1 MIPRD
6 LANSLKKMAEVYP
19 IVTLIGPRQSGKT
32 TLARDSFPGYTYVNL
47 ERLET
52 RRFAKEDSKGFFES
66 YPPPLVIDEV
76 QNCPELL
83 SEIQVLSD
91 NLKKNGSFILTG
103 SQQLSLM
110 QEVTQSLAGRTALLT
125 LLPLSLKELAQA
137 GVRKS
142 RDESVFWGGMPRIYD
157 SGIEPGIY
165 YRDYFRT
172 YVERDVRSL
181 MKIKDFD
188 KFEIFV
194 KLLAGRIGQVFNA
207 SALAG
212 DVGVSSKTISE
223 WVTLLETSN
232 IIFKLRPWFGNL
244 GKRLVKSPKIYFTDT
259 GLATMLLGIENSQ
272 QLSRDPLFGN
282 LFENLVVL
290 EMTKSAFNE
299 NKMTEF
305 FYFRTD
311 TGVEVDLL
319 FKVENRWTA
328 VEIKSASSANSDYFK
343 NMDKLAKLPGFESLN
358 KILVYSGENLKN
370 FKGVHCCNFETAS
383 SLLKTQFD
391 GNIPH

>member
-1 MIPRD
+1 MIPRN
-6 LANSLKKMAEVYP
+6 LTNSLKMMAGVYP

-32 TLARDSFPGYTYVNL
+32 TLVRESFPGYTYVNL

-52 RRFAKEDSKGFFES
+52 RRFAKEDPKGFFES

-91 NLKKNGSFILTG
+91 SLKKNGSFILTG
-103 SQQLSLM
+103 SRQLSLM
-110 QEVTQSLAGRTALLT
+110 QGVTQSLAGRTALLT
-125 LLPLSLKELAQA
+125 LLPLSLRELAQA

-142 RDESVFWGGMPRIYD
+142 RDESILWGGMPRIYD
-157 SGIEPGIY
+157 SGIEPGVY

-207 SALAG
+207 STLTG
-212 DVGVSSKTISE
+212 DVGVSSKTIGE
-223 WVTLLETSN
+223 WVALLETSN

-244 GKRLVKSPKIYFTDT
+244 GKRLVKSPKIYFTDV
-259 GLATMLLGIENSQ
+259 GLAAMLLGIENTQ
-272 QLSRDPLFGN
+272 QLSRDPLLGN

-290 EMTKSAFNE
+290 EVMKSAFNE
-299 NKMTEF
+299 NRMTEF

-311 TGVEVDLL
+311 TGVEVDQL

-328 VEIKSASSANSDYFK
+328 VEIKSASSVNSDYFK
-343 NMDKLAKLPGFESLN
+343 NMDKLAKLPGFESLDKN
-358 KILVYSGENLKN
+358 LVYSGENLKN
-370 FKGVHCCNFETAS
+370 FKGVRCCNFETAG
-383 SLLKTQFD
+383 SLLLR
-391 GNIPH
+391 

>member
-6 LANSLKKMAEVYP
+6 LTNSLKMMAGVYP

-32 TLARDSFPGYTYVNL
+32 TLARESFPGYTYVNL

-52 RRFAKEDSKGFFES
+52 RRFAKEDPKGFFES

-91 NLKKNGSFILTG
+91 SLKKNGNFILTG

-110 QEVTQSLAGRTALLT
+110 QGVTQSLAGRTALLT
-125 LLPLSLKELAQA
+125 LLPLSLRELAQA

-142 RDESVFWGGMPRIYD
+142 RDESILWGGMPRIYD
-157 SGIEPGIY
+157 SGIEPGVY

-212 DVGVSSKTISE
+212 DVGVSSKTIGE
-223 WVTLLETSN
+223 WVALLETSN

-244 GKRLVKSPKIYFTDT
+244 GKRLVKSPKIYFTDV
-259 GLATMLLGIENSQ
+259 GLAAMLLGIENTQ
-272 QLSRDPLFGN
+272 QLSRDPLLGN

-290 EMTKSAFNE
+290 EVMKSAFNE
-299 NKMTEF
+299 NRMIEF

-328 VEIKSASSANSDYFK
+328 VEIKSASSVNSDYFK
-343 NMDKLAKLPGFESLN
+343 NMDKLAKLPGFESLDKN
-358 KILVYSGENLKN
+358 LVYSGENLKN
-370 FKGVHCCNFETAS
+370 FKGVRCCNFETAG
-383 SLLKTQFD
+383 SLLLR
-391 GNIPH
+391 

>member
-6 LANSLKKMAEVYP
+6 LTNSLKMMAGVYP
-19 IVTLIGPRQSGKT
+19 IVSLIGPRQSGKT
-32 TLARDSFPGYTYVNL
+32 TLVRESFPGYTYVNL

-52 RRFAKEDSKGFFES
+52 RRFAKEDPKGFFES

-83 SEIQVLSD
+83 SEVQVLSD
-91 NLKKNGSFILTG
+91 SLKKNGSFILTG

-110 QEVTQSLAGRTALLT
+110 QGVTQSLAGRTALLT
-125 LLPLSLKELAQA
+125 LLPLSLRELAQA

-142 RDESVFWGGMPRIYD
+142 RDESILWGGMPRIYD
-157 SGIEPGIY
+157 SGIEPGVY
-165 YRDYFRT
+165 YRDYFST

-207 SALAG
+207 STLAG
-212 DVGVSSKTISE
+212 DVGVSSKTIGE
-223 WVTLLETSN
+223 WVALLETSN

-244 GKRLVKSPKIYFTDT
+244 GKRLVKSPKIYFTDV
-259 GLATMLLGIENSQ
+259 GLAAMLLGIENTQ
-272 QLSRDPLFGN
+272 QLSRDPLLGN

-290 EMTKSAFNE
+290 EVMKSAFNE
-299 NKMTEF
+299 NRMIEF

-328 VEIKSASSANSDYFK
+328 VEIKSASSVNSDYFK
-343 NMDKLAKLPGFESLN
+343 NMDKLAKLPGFESLDKN
-358 KILVYSGENLKN
+358 LVYSGENLKN
-370 FKGVHCCNFETAS
+370 FKGVRCCNFETAG
-383 SLLKTQFD
+383 SLLLR
-391 GNIPH
+391 

>member
-6 LANSLKKMAEVYP
+6 LTNSLKMMAGVYP

-32 TLARDSFPGYTYVNL
+32 TLARESFPGYTYVNL

-52 RRFAKEDSKGFFES
+52 RRFAKEDPKGFFES

-91 NLKKNGSFILTG
+91 SLKKNGSFILTG

-110 QEVTQSLAGRTALLT
+110 QGVTQSLAGRTALLT
-125 LLPLSLKELAQA
+125 LLPLSLRELAQA

-142 RDESVFWGGMPRIYD
+142 RDESILWGGMPRIYD
-157 SGIEPGIY
+157 SGIEPGVY
-165 YRDYFRT
+165 YRDYFST

-212 DVGVSSKTISE
+212 DVGVSSKTIGE
-223 WVTLLETSN
+223 WVALLETSN

-244 GKRLVKSPKIYFTDT
+244 GKRLVKSPKIYFTDV
-259 GLATMLLGIENSQ
+259 GLAAMLLGIENTQ
-272 QLSRDPLFGN
+272 QLSRDPLLGN

-290 EMTKSAFNE
+290 EVMKSAFNE
-299 NKMTEF
+299 NRMIEF

-328 VEIKSASSANSDYFK
+328 VEIKSASSVNSDYFK
-343 NMDKLAKLPGFESLN
+343 NMDKLAKLPGFESLDKN
-358 KILVYSGENLKN
+358 LVYSGENLKN
-370 FKGVHCCNFETAS
+370 FKGVRCCNFETAG
-383 SLLKTQFD
+383 SLLLR
-391 GNIPH
+391 

>member
-6 LANSLKKMAEVYP
+6 LTNSLKMMAGVYP
-19 IVTLIGPRQSGKT
+19 IVSLIGPRQSGKT
-32 TLARDSFPGYTYVNL
+32 TLARESFPGYTYVNL

-52 RRFAKEDSKGFFES
+52 RRFAKEDPKGFFES

-91 NLKKNGSFILTG
+91 SLKKNGSFILTG

-110 QEVTQSLAGRTALLT
+110 QGVTQSLAGRTALLT
-125 LLPLSLKELAQA
+125 LLPLSLRELAQA

-142 RDESVFWGGMPRIYD
+142 RDESILWGGMPRIYD
-157 SGIEPGIY
+157 SGIEPGVY

-212 DVGVSSKTISE
+212 DVGVSSKTIGE
-223 WVTLLETSN
+223 WVALLETSN

-244 GKRLVKSPKIYFTDT
+244 GKRLVKSPKIYFTDV
-259 GLATMLLGIENSQ
+259 GLAAMLLGIENTQ
-272 QLSRDPLFGN
+272 QLSRDPLLGN

-290 EMTKSAFNE
+290 EVMKSAFNE
-299 NKMTEF
+299 NRMTEF

-328 VEIKSASSANSDYFK
+328 VEIKSASSVNSDYFK
-343 NMDKLAKLPGFESLN
+343 NMDKLAKLPGFESLDKN
-358 KILVYSGENLKN
+358 LVYSGENLKN
-370 FKGVHCCNFETAS
+370 FKGVRCCNFETAG
-383 SLLKTQFD
+383 SLLLR
-391 GNIPH
+391 

>member
-6 LANSLKKMAEVYP
+6 LTNSLKMMAGVYP

-32 TLARDSFPGYTYVNL
+32 TLARESFPGYTYVNL

-52 RRFAKEDSKGFFES
+52 RRFAKEDPKGFFES

-91 NLKKNGSFILTG
+91 SLKKNGSFILTG

-110 QEVTQSLAGRTALLT
+110 QGVTQSLAGRTALLT
-125 LLPLSLKELAQA
+125 LLPLSLRELAQA

-142 RDESVFWGGMPRIYD
+142 RDESILWGGMPRIYD
-157 SGIEPGIY
+157 SGIEPGVY

-207 SALAG
+207 STLAG
-212 DVGVSSKTISE
+212 DVGVSSKTIGE
-223 WVTLLETSN
+223 WVALLETSN

-244 GKRLVKSPKIYFTDT
+244 GKRLVKSPKIYFTDV
-259 GLATMLLGIENSQ
+259 GLAAMLLGIENTQ
-272 QLSRDPLFGN
+272 QLSRDPLLGN

-290 EMTKSAFNE
+290 EVMKSAFNE
-299 NKMTEF
+299 NRMIEF

-328 VEIKSASSANSDYFK
+328 VEIKSASSVNSDYFK
-343 NMDKLAKLPGFESLN
+343 NMDKLAKLPGFESLDKN
-358 KILVYSGENLKN
+358 LVYSGENLKN
-370 FKGVHCCNFETAS
+370 FKGVRCCNFETAG
-383 SLLKTQFD
+383 SLLLR
-391 GNIPH
+391 

>member
-6 LANSLKKMAEVYP
+6 LTNSLKMMAGVYP

-32 TLARDSFPGYTYVNL
+32 TLARESFPGYTYVNL

-52 RRFAKEDSKGFFES
+52 RRFAKEDPKGFFES

-91 NLKKNGSFILTG
+91 SLKKNGSFILTG

-110 QEVTQSLAGRTALLT
+110 QGVTQSLAGRTALLT
-125 LLPLSLKELAQA
+125 LLPLSLRELAQA

-142 RDESVFWGGMPRIYD
+142 RDESILWGGMPRIYD
-157 SGIEPGIY
+157 SGIEPGVY
-165 YRDYFRT
+165 YRDYFST

-212 DVGVSSKTISE
+212 DVGVSSKTIGE
-223 WVTLLETSN
+223 WVALLETSN

-244 GKRLVKSPKIYFTDT
+244 GKRLVKSPKIYFTDV
-259 GLATMLLGIENSQ
+259 GLAAMLLGIENTQ
-272 QLSRDPLFGN
+272 QLSRDPLLGN

-290 EMTKSAFNE
+290 EVMKSAFNE
-299 NKMTEF
+299 NRMTEF

-328 VEIKSASSANSDYFK
+328 VEIKSASSVNSDYFK
-343 NMDKLAKLPGFESLN
+343 NMDKLAKLPGFESLDKN
-358 KILVYSGENLKN
+358 LVYSGENLKN
-370 FKGVHCCNFETAS
+370 FKGVRCCNFETAG
-383 SLLKTQFD
+383 SLLLR
-391 GNIPH
+391 

>member
-1 MIPRD
+1 MIHRD
-6 LANSLKKMAEVYP
+6 LTESLKKMAEVYP

-32 TLARDSFPGYTYVNL
+32 TLARETFPSYTYVNL

-52 RRFAKEDSKGFFES
+52 RRFAKEDPKGFFES
-66 YPPPLVIDEV
+66 YPPPLIIDEV
-76 QNCPELL
+76 QNCPDLL

-91 NLKKNGSFILTG
+91 NLGKNGNFILTG

-110 QEVTQSLAGRTALLT
+110 QGVTQSLAGRTALLT
-125 LLPLSLKELAQA
+125 LLPLSLKELVQA
-137 GVRKS
+137 GIDKS
-142 RDESVFWGGMPRIYD
+142 RDESLLWGGMPRIYD
-157 SGIEPGIY
+157 SGIAPGVY

-212 DVGVSSKTISE
+212 DVGVSNKTIGE
-223 WVTLLETSN
+223 WVSLLETSN

-244 GKRLVKSPKIYFTDT
+244 GKRLIKSPKIYFTDT
-259 GLATMLLGIENSQ
+259 GLATMLLGIENTQ
-272 QLSRDPLFGN
+272 QLSRDPLLGN

-290 EMTKSAFNE
+290 EVIKTAYNE

-311 TGVEVDLL
+311 TGVEVDML
-319 FKVENRWTA
+319 FKVDERWNA
-328 VEIKSASSANSDYFK
+328 VEIKSASSVNSDYFK
-343 NMDKLAKLPGFESLN
+343 NMEKLAKLPGFETLN
-358 KILVYSGENLKN
+358 KNLVYSGENLKN
-370 FKGVHCCNFETAS
+370 FKGVRCCNFQSVS
-383 SLLKTQFD
+383 SLLLSYEE
-391 GNIPH
+391 GNSV

>member
-6 LANSLKKMAEVYP
+6 LTNSLKMMAGVYP

-32 TLARDSFPGYTYVNL
+32 TLVRESFPGYTYVNL

-52 RRFAKEDSKGFFES
+52 RRFAKEDPKGFFES

-91 NLKKNGSFILTG
+91 SLKKNGSFILTG

-110 QEVTQSLAGRTALLT
+110 QGVTQSLAGRTALLT
-125 LLPLSLKELAQA
+125 LLPLSLRELAQV

-142 RDESVFWGGMPRIYD
+142 RNESILWGGMPRIYD
-157 SGIEPGIY
+157 SGIEPGVY
-165 YRDYFRT
+165 YRDYFST

-212 DVGVSSKTISE
+212 DVGVSSKTIGE
-223 WVTLLETSN
+223 WVALLETSN

-244 GKRLVKSPKIYFTDT
+244 GKRLVKSPKIYFTDV
-259 GLATMLLGIENSQ
+259 GLAAMLLGIENTQ
-272 QLSRDPLFGN
+272 QLSRDPLLGN

-290 EMTKSAFNE
+290 EVMKSAFNE
-299 NKMTEF
+299 NRMIEF

-328 VEIKSASSANSDYFK
+328 VEIKSASSVNSDYFK
-343 NMDKLAKLPGFESLN
+343 NMDKLAKLPGFESLDKN
-358 KILVYSGENLKN
+358 LVYSGENLKN
-370 FKGVHCCNFETAS
+370 FKGVRCCNFETAG
-383 SLLKTQFD
+383 SLLLR
-391 GNIPH
+391 

>member
-6 LANSLKKMAEVYP
+6 LTNSLKMMAGVYP
-19 IVTLIGPRQSGKT
+19 IVSLIGPRQSGKT
-32 TLARDSFPGYTYVNL
+32 TLARESFPGYTYVNL

-52 RRFAKEDSKGFFES
+52 RRFAKEDPKGFFES

-91 NLKKNGSFILTG
+91 SLKKNGSFILTG

-110 QEVTQSLAGRTALLT
+110 QGVTQSLAGRTALLT
-125 LLPLSLKELAQA
+125 LLPLSLRELAQV

-142 RDESVFWGGMPRIYD
+142 RNESILWGGMPRIYD
-157 SGIEPGIY
+157 SGIEPGVY

-212 DVGVSSKTISE
+212 DVGVSSKTIGE
-223 WVTLLETSN
+223 WVALLETSN

-244 GKRLVKSPKIYFTDT
+244 GKRLVKSPKIYFTDV
-259 GLATMLLGIENSQ
+259 GLAAMLLGIENTQ
-272 QLSRDPLFGN
+272 QLSRDPLLGN

-290 EMTKSAFNE
+290 EVMKSAFNE
-299 NKMTEF
+299 NRMIEF

-328 VEIKSASSANSDYFK
+328 VEIKSASSVNSDYFK
-343 NMDKLAKLPGFESLN
+343 NMDKLAKLPGFESLDKN
-358 KILVYSGENLKN
+358 LVYSGENLKN
-370 FKGVHCCNFETAS
+370 FKGVRCCNFETAG
-383 SLLKTQFD
+383 SLLLR
-391 GNIPH
+391 

>member
-6 LANSLKKMAEVYP
+6 LTNSLKMMAGVYP

-32 TLARDSFPGYTYVNL
+32 TLARESFPGYTYVNL

-52 RRFAKEDSKGFFES
+52 RRFAKEDPKGFFES

-91 NLKKNGSFILTG
+91 SLKKNGSFILTG

-110 QEVTQSLAGRTALLT
+110 QGVTQSLAGRTALLT
-125 LLPLSLKELAQA
+125 LLPLSLRELAQV

-142 RDESVFWGGMPRIYD
+142 RNESILWGGMPRIYD
-157 SGIEPGIY
+157 SGIEPGVY
-165 YRDYFRT
+165 YRDYFST

-212 DVGVSSKTISE
+212 DVGVSSKTIGE
-223 WVTLLETSN
+223 WVALLETSN

-244 GKRLVKSPKIYFTDT
+244 GKRLVKSPKIYFTDV
-259 GLATMLLGIENSQ
+259 GLAAMLLGIENTQ
-272 QLSRDPLFGN
+272 QLSRDPLLGN

-290 EMTKSAFNE
+290 EVMKSAFNE
-299 NKMTEF
+299 NRMIEF

-328 VEIKSASSANSDYFK
+328 VEIKSASSVNSDYFK
-343 NMDKLAKLPGFESLN
+343 NMDKLAKLPGFESLDKN
-358 KILVYSGENLKN
+358 LVYSGENLKN
-370 FKGVHCCNFETAS
+370 FKGVRCCNFETAG
-383 SLLKTQFD
+383 SLLLR
-391 GNIPH
+391 